1 MTRTAAQ
8 NNDMTHVM
16 LAISDVFHMALQV
29 LLDAG
34 LSPEQAEPV
43 ARVMTA
49 DGMSASPMVST
60 DCLDVSKQ

>member
-34 LSPEQAEPV
+34 LSPSRLNP
-43 ARVMTA
+43 
-49 DGMSASPMVST
+49 
-60 DCLDVSKQ
+60 